1 MLCSLYH
8 DVLVQAFLYAI
19 FPIFPTIAELAG
31 AISRRYP
38 HSPSQIIFQ
47 FVFPLTLPTQ
57 STAGGPAPAPS
68 LAPQTEWRPRS
79 SALEPQYIP
88 GPDGYP
94 DPTID
99 LTLTATSFPARI

>member
-19 FPIFPTIAELAG
+19 FPIFPAIAELAELAG

-57 STAGGPAPAPS
+57 STAGSPAPAPGV
-68 LAPQTEWRPRS
+68 APQTEWRPRS
-79 SALEPQYIP
+79 SALEPQ
-88 GPDGYP
+88 
-94 DPTID
+94 
-99 LTLTATSFPARI
+99 